1 MNKDDLLKY
10 LEPFV
15 ADLERQ
21 GSLQSQWLKDALL
34 RVPRHLFIDRYY
46 EPEPVPHFVAVD
58 PQCPTEQQL
67 AAIYSDRGLMIR
79 EPPNHSA
86 ASQPSLVIDMLEAL
100 EVARGQKVLEV
111 GTGSGWNAALLAFG
125 VGDDRLVYS
134 IDIQPDLIEP
144 ARQHLSAAGFP
155 NVNLTAA
162 DGGYGWLEAAPFD
175 RIIVTASS
183 GDIPPAW
190 IEQLADGGVLVLPL
204 KTAGIGDP
212 VLRLRK
218 DGQRVAGQFTRWC
231 YFVPLV
237 GAFLNGEQEGLLPPW
252 EPFIEELRRREP
264 TKVPIAE
271 SVDRDCVFLAYL
283 TTGLVRGTQPLRVRP
298 GPLPGSYA
306 ADLAVFDPQSRSIC
320 VALSEEPAVEVY
332 GDLGGAERLAITQQE
347 WIALGRP
354 KITDYKVELVDPA
367 RAAEE
372 HGVWIDRRPH
382 ATLKFSLPTR

>member
-1 MNKDDLLKY
+1 MGFPARMNKDDLLKY

-67 AAIYSDRGLMIR
+67 AAIYPDRGLMIR

-134 IDIQPDLIEP
+134 IDIQSDLVES
-144 ARQHLSAAGFP
+144 ARAHLRAVGFP
-155 NVNLTAA
+155 NVNLRAA
-162 DGGYGWLEAAPFD
+162 DGGYGWPEAAPFD
-175 RIIVTASS
+175 RIIVTVGSP
-183 GDIPPAW
+183 DIPPSW
-190 IEQLADGGVLVLPL
+190 PDQCADGGILLVPF
-204 KTAGIGDP
+204 KTGAIGDP
-212 VLRLRK
+212 LLRLRRHGARLEGEFVGWSGFRTLQG
-218 DGQRVAGQFTRWC
+218 DFWSEDQDTLEPHSHPAIETLLASEPTR
-231 YFVPLV
+231 VPLAEPMDMDARFFAHLK
-237 GAFLNGEQEGLLPPW
+237 GARLRALLDLKGALPP
-252 EPFIEELRRREP
+252 
-264 TKVPIAE
+264 VP
-271 SVDRDCVFLAYL
+271 
-283 TTGLVRGTQPLRVRP
+283 P
-298 GPLPGSYA
+298 
-306 ADLAVFDPQSRSIC
+306 VFDRELHSIC
-320 VALSEEPAVEVY
+320 VADPERPEIKVY
-332 GDLGGAERLAITQQE
+332 GDRRAGERLARAQQE

-354 KITDYKVELVDPA
+354 KITDYKVELIDRAPA
-367 RAAEE
+367 TPEPST
-372 HGVWIDRRPH
+372 WIDRRPH
-382 ATLKFSLPTR
+382 ATLRFSLPTQ